1 MFARVAEFSTRSDLG
16 RDFIRVVLEKVLP
29 ILEAQ
34 PGFVDASVLTTENDE
49 PYGVLGVSI
58 WRDRVCAERYARK
71 QYPKI
76 EEMLHPLLETAPRIR
91 TFRVAAIS
99 SQAPQDGRLRQRRNF
114 TRRRNHPKDV
124 AVSPRASI
132 ARTKTRAHAREVGD
146 G

>member
-16 RDFIRVVLEKVLP
+16 RDFIRVLLEKALP

-58 WRDRVCAERYARK
+58 WIDRVRAERYARN

-76 EEMLHPLLETAPRIR
+76 EEMLRPLLATAPRIR

-99 SQAPQDGRLRQRRNF
+99 SQGSQDGRPRQRRNF
-114 TRRRNHPKDV
+114 SWRRNRPKDRPG
-124 AVSPRASI
+124 S
-132 ARTKTRAHAREVGD
+132 
-146 G
+146 